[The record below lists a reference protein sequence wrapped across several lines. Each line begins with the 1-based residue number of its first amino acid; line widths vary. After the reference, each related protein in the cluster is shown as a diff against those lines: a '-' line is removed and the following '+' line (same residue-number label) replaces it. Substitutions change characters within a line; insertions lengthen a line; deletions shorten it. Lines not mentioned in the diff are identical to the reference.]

1 MRTAINRQSA
11 IRSSGIDTL
20 RTFRRSAVALGV
32 AALLSAPL
40 YAQTTDA
47 NAPQPETPQAD
58 TALDLDTVVVT
69 GIRGA
74 VMRAQDIKQ
83 EAPQIIDSVTAE
95 DIGALPD
102 RSVTETLKRISGLTV
117 TGFAARDD
125 TDHFSAEGS
134 GVMIR
139 GLTFVRGELNGRDV
153 FSANGGRGIS
163 FEEVSAELMAGV
175 DVYKNPNA
183 EIIEGGLGGTINLRT
198 RKPFD
203 EPGRKIAGSIDYNYG
218 DKARDA
224 RPSASFLFSDRWQT
238 GVGEMGFLANVSYS
252 ELATQSDGIQIQ
264 PYSRRGRTPAE
275 QPEGLPNGEGWVY
288 DWEQEAWVS
297 SDSQRDLLLEG
308 SGRDHVFVPG
318 GVNWRRTDFDRK
330 RQGGALAFQWR
341 PSDDTEVYAQ
351 FITSKYDMTWREHFM
366 EYAGA
371 GEANN
376 TDNWTGDPNYYN
388 NAYDGG
394 DGLADRTNRL
404 IPMPGTQFIYDDNGR
419 FLAGSIRLGGWRGQ
433 PGDDS
438 NGMYQGPGIQ
448 FAVGNRY
455 NVQSSQTTDWSAG
468 FQHFIT
474 DNFLVR
480 ADFQYVKA
488 ESDQVDFSVH
498 TSTLLEGIHLDLRGK
513 YPSVTLDNPERALQQ
528 DTYFWRSAMDHL
540 ADNEG
545 HERAGRVDFEYNF
558 MDHDWLRILRFGARV
573 ADREYTSF
581 YTTYNWQ
588 PISDDWNRIENPDP
602 TRPPVAWLDQFYSSE
617 SALYTLDNFFGGD
630 ANVPTQFW
638 AARDGFVDIPQVRD
652 TLATI
657 PGAQWNP
664 ISYSPD
670 AINQQRERT
679 QAAYGILYFGND
691 ALANPVDGNV
701 GVRVVKTSVKSLGG
715 GLMPNMTGSYLE
727 DVLPEVREAY
737 YGQAFTSQ
745 VNTSYTDVLPSLNVR
760 VRFDHGL
767 QWRFAASKAI
777 ARPEFRLMQNWIT
790 LSANAAGCATARRDG
805 LRTEMCGFDDLA
817 YSGSGGNPELKPM
830 RANQFDTALEWYFG
844 PANSLYITLFKK
856 DVKDY
861 FATSLGTEIING
873 RPYQMNRTRNLDEG
887 KIKGFELGYS
897 QFFDFLPGFGVQANY
912 TFVDSSGGTNVDVGI
927 PSATPVVPEVALE
940 LPLEGLSRRS
950 YNLIG
955 IYERGPVSFR
965 LAYNWRSRYLLTSS
979 DVMPA
984 MRQPVWN
991 DDFGQLDGSFFYN
1004 INDNVQIGLQVNNI
1018 TNSTTK
1024 LLMGPRGY
1032 RRDGFVDETLYQ
1044 RAWFE
1049 NDRRYS
1055 AVLRASW

>member
-1 MRTAINRQSA
+1 MRTSKHRHPAFGMAGPAVLRQ
-11 IRSSGIDTL
+11 
-20 RTFRRSAVALGV
+20 FRRSALAVGV
-32 AALLSAPL
+32 ATLLSAPL
-40 YAQTTDA
+40 YAQE
-47 NAPQPETPQAD
+47 APSTGSEAV
-58 TALDLDTVVVT
+58 DLDTVVVK
-69 GIRGA
+69 GVRGA

-83 EAPQIIDSVTAE
+83 EATQIVDSVTAE

-102 RSVTETLKRISGLTV
+102 RSVTETLKRVSGLTV

-153 FSANGGRGIS
+153 FTANGGRGIS

-175 DVYKNPNA
+175 DVYKNPSA

-198 RKPFD
+198 RMPFD
-203 EPGRKIAGSIDYNYG
+203 EPGRKIAGSVDANYG
-218 DKARDA
+218 DKAKDT

-330 RQGGALAFQWR
+330 RQGGAFAFQWR
-341 PSDDTEVYAQ
+341 PNDDTEIYTQ

-376 TDNWTGDPNYYN
+376 TDNWTGDPNYYG

-404 IPMPGTQFIYDDNGR
+404 IPMPGTQFEYDENGR
-419 FLAGSIRLGGWRGQ
+419 FLRGSIRLGGWRGQ

-468 FQHFIT
+468 FKHFIS

-480 ADFQYVKA
+480 GDFQYVKA
-488 ESDQVDFSVH
+488 TSDQVDFSVH
-498 TSTLLEGIHLDLRGK
+498 TSTLLEGITLDLTGK

-528 DTYFWRSAMDHL
+528 ETYFWRSAMDHL

-545 HERAGRVDFEYNF
+545 HERAGRLDFEYNF
-558 MDHDWLRILRFGARV
+558 DNHSWLRTARFGARV

-588 PISDDWNRIENPDP
+588 PISDDWNRITNPDP
-602 TRPPVAWLDQFYSSE
+602 TRPPVAWLDQFYSNE
-617 SALYTLDNFFGGD
+617 SALYTMDNFFGGR

-638 AARDGFVDIPQVRD
+638 AASDGFVDIARVRD

-657 PGAQWNP
+657 PGAQWSP

-670 AINQQRERT
+670 AINQQRETT
-679 QAAYGILYFGND
+679 QAGYGILYFGND
-691 ALANPVDGNV
+691 ELRNPVDGNV
-701 GVRVVKTSVKSLGG
+701 GVRVVKTSVKAIGG
-715 GLMPNMTGSYLE
+715 GLMPDMTGAYVE
-727 DVLPEVREAY
+727 DVAQEVRDAF

-745 VNTSYTDVLPSLNVR
+745 VNTSYTDVLPSLNLR

-790 LSANAAGCATARRDG
+790 LGANAAGCAQAREDG
-805 LRTEMCGFDDLA
+805 LREELCSFDDLA

-844 PANSLYITLFKK
+844 PADSVYITMFKK

-861 FATSLGTEIING
+861 FATSLGTEIIDG
-873 RPYQMNRTRNLDEG
+873 RSYQMNRTRNLDEG

-897 QFFDFLPGFGVQANY
+897 QFFDFLPGLGVQANY
-912 TFVDSSGGTNVDVGI
+912 TFVDSSGGTNVDVSI
-927 PSATPVVPEVALE
+927 PTASPIVPEVAVE

-955 IYERGPVSFR
+955 IFERGPVSFR

-991 DDFGQLDGSFFYN
+991 DDYGQLDGSFFYN
-1004 INDNVQIGLQVNNI
+1004 LTDNIQLGLQVNNI

-1032 RRDGFVDETLYQ
+1032 RRDGFVDETLYN

>member
-1 MRTAINRQSA
+1 MSRQHLRAARAGAMPYASFRTNRCTLA
-11 IRSSGIDTL
+11 LGIALALSS
-20 RTFRRSAVALGV
+20 VALQ
-32 AALLSAPL
+32 AQAQATADPAP
-40 YAQTTDA
+40 A
-47 NAPQPETPQAD
+47 NEAVDLETVEVKG
-58 TALDLDTVVVT
+58 L
-69 GIRGA
+69 RGSL
-74 VMRAQDIKQ
+74 MRAQDIKQ
-83 EAPQIIDSVTAE
+83 DAEQIIDSVTAE

-102 RSVTETLKRISGLTV
+102 RSVTETLKRVSGVTV

-153 FSANGGRGIS
+153 FSANGGRGLS
-163 FEEVSAELMAGV
+163 FEEIPSELMAGV
-175 DVYKNPNA
+175 DVYKNPSA
-183 EIIEGGLGGTINLRT
+183 EIIEGGLGGTVNLRT

-203 EPGRKIAGSIDYNYG
+203 EPGRKIAGSVDVNYG
-218 DKARDA
+218 DKAKDA

-238 GVGEMGFLANVSYS
+238 GVGEMGFLVNASYS

-264 PYSRRGRTPAE
+264 PFSRRGRTPAE

-288 DWEQEAWVS
+288 DWEVDNWVP

-308 SGRDHVFVPG
+308 TDRDHVFVPG
-318 GVNWRRTDFDRK
+318 GVNWRRTDFERK
-330 RQGGALAFQWR
+330 RQGGAIAFQWR
-341 PSDDTEVYAQ
+341 PNDDTEISTQV
-351 FITSKYDMTWREHFM
+351 ITSKYDMTWREHFM

-376 TDNWTGDPNYYN
+376 TDNWTGDPNYFG

-404 IPMPGTQFIYDDNGR
+404 IPMPGTRFLYDENGR
-419 FLAGSIRLGGWRGQ
+419 FLKGSIRLGGWRGQ

-455 NVQSSQTTDWSAG
+455 NVQSSQTTDWSTSIR
-468 FQHFIT
+468 HYMT
-474 DNFLVR
+474 DKLIMR

-498 TSTLLEGIHLDLRGK
+498 TSTLMEGITLDLTGK
-513 YPSVTLDNPERALQQ
+513 YPSVTLDDPSFPLQQ
-528 DTYFWRSAMDHL
+528 QNYFWRSAMDHL

-545 HERAGRVDFEYNF
+545 TERAARLDFEYSF
-558 MDHDWLRILRFGARV
+558 DSDWWRMARFGVRL

-581 YTTYNWQ
+581 YTTYNWRV
-588 PISDDWNRIENPDP
+588 ISDDWNRIQNPDP
-602 TRPPVAWLDQFYSSE
+602 TRPPVAWIDQFYGDQSQ
-617 SALYTLDNFFGGD
+617 LYTLKDFFRGK

-638 AARDGFVDIPQVRD
+638 AAADSFVDIAKVRD

-657 PGAQWNP
+657 PGAQWQP
-664 ISYSPD
+664 IAYSPD
-670 AINQQRERT
+670 AVNSQDERT
-679 QAAYGILYFGND
+679 QAAYGILYFDNS
-691 ALANPVDGNV
+691 ANGLPVDGNV
-701 GVRVVKTSVKSLGG
+701 GVRVVKTSVESVGG
-715 GLMPNMTGSYLE
+715 GLMPDMTGSYLE
-727 DVLPEVREAY
+727 DVLPEVREAF
-737 YGQAFTSQ
+737 YGQYFE
-745 VNTSYTDVLPSLNVR
+745 NTTRSSYTDVLPSLNVR

-790 LSANAAGCATARRDG
+790 LGASAAGCATARRDG
-805 LRTEMCGFDDLA
+805 LREEMCGFDDLS

-844 PANSLYITLFKK
+844 PANSAYITVFAK

-861 FATSLGTEIING
+861 FATSVGSEILQDG
-873 RPYQMNRTRNLDEG
+873 REYVMTRTRNLDEG
-887 KIKGFELGYS
+887 KIRGFELGYS

-912 TFVDSSGGTNVDVGI
+912 TFVDSSGGTNADVSI
-927 PSATPVVPEVALE
+927 PDGTPPEVPVE

-950 YNLIG
+950 YNVMG
-955 IYERGPVSFR
+955 IYERGPVSLR

-991 DDFGQLDGSFFYN
+991 DDYGQLDGSIFFN
-1004 INDNVQIGLQVNNI
+1004 INANMQLGLQANNL

-1032 RRDGFVDETLYQ
+1032 RRDGYIDETLYK

-1055 AVLRASW
+1055 LVLRASW

>member
-1 MRTAINRQSA
+1 MSRQHLRAARGGAMPYASFRTNRCTLA
-11 IRSSGIDTL
+11 LGIALALSS
-20 RTFRRSAVALGV
+20 VALQAQAQ
-32 AALLSAPL
+32 AAADPAP
-40 YAQTTDA
+40 ANDA
-47 NAPQPETPQAD
+47 VELETVEVKG
-58 TALDLDTVVVT
+58 L
-69 GIRGA
+69 RGSL
-74 VMRAQDIKQ
+74 MRAQDIKQ
-83 EAPQIIDSVTAE
+83 DAEQIIDSVTAE

-102 RSVTETLKRISGLTV
+102 RSVTETLKRVSGVTV

-153 FSANGGRGIS
+153 FSANGGRGLS
-163 FEEVSAELMAGV
+163 FEEIPSELMAGV
-175 DVYKNPNA
+175 DVYKNPSA
-183 EIIEGGLGGTINLRT
+183 EIIEGGLGGTVNLRT

-203 EPGRKIAGSIDYNYG
+203 EPGRKIAGSVDVNYG
-218 DKARDA
+218 DKAKDA

-238 GVGEMGFLANVSYS
+238 GVGEMGFLVNASYS

-264 PYSRRGRTPAE
+264 PFSRRGRTPAE
-275 QPEGLPNGEGWVY
+275 QPEGLPDGAGWVY

-297 SDSQRDLLLEG
+297 ADSQRDLLLEG
-308 SGRDHVFVPG
+308 TDRDHVFVPG
-318 GVNWRRTDFDRK
+318 GVNWRRTDFERK
-330 RQGGALAFQWR
+330 RQGGAIAFQWR
-341 PSDDTEVYAQ
+341 PSDDTEVSTQ
-351 FITSKYDMTWREHFM
+351 VITSRYDMSWREHFM

-376 TDNWTGDPNYYN
+376 TDNWNGDPDYFG

-404 IPMPGTQFIYDDNGR
+404 IPMPGTRFLYDENGR
-419 FLAGSIRLGGWRGQ
+419 FLKGSIRLGGWRGQ

-455 NVQSSQTTDWSAG
+455 NVQSSQTTDWSTSIR
-468 FQHFIT
+468 HYMT
-474 DNFLVR
+474 DKLIMR

-498 TSTLLEGIHLDLRGK
+498 TSTLMEGITLDLTGK
-513 YPSVTLDNPERALQQ
+513 YPSVTLDDPSFPLQQ
-528 DTYFWRSAMDHL
+528 QNYFWRSAMDHL

-545 HERAGRVDFEYNF
+545 TERAARLDFEYSF
-558 MDHDWLRILRFGARV
+558 DSDWWRMARFGVRL

-581 YTTYNWQ
+581 YTTWNWRV
-588 PISDDWNRIENPDP
+588 ISDDWNRIQNPDP
-602 TRPPVAWLDQFYSSE
+602 TRPPVAWIDQFYSDQSQ
-617 SALYTLDNFFGGD
+617 LYTLKDFFRGK

-638 AARDGFVDIPQVRD
+638 AAADSFVDIAKVRD

-657 PGAQWNP
+657 PGAQWTP
-664 ISYSPD
+664 VEYTPD
-670 AINQQRERT
+670 AVNSQEERT
-679 QAAYGILYFGND
+679 QAAYGILYFDNS
-691 ALANPVDGNV
+691 ANGLPVDGNV
-701 GVRVVKTSVKSLGG
+701 GVRVVKTSVESVGG
-715 GLMPNMTGSYLE
+715 GLMPDMTGAYLD
-727 DVLPEVREAY
+727 DVLPEVREAF
-737 YGQAFTSQ
+737 YGQYFE
-745 VNTSYTDVLPSLNVR
+745 NTTRSSYTDVLPSLNLR

-767 QWRFAASKAI
+767 QWRFAASRAI
-777 ARPEFRLMQNWIT
+777 ARPEFRLMQNWVT

-805 LRTEMCGFDDLA
+805 LREEMCGFDDLS

-844 PANSLYITLFKK
+844 PANSAYITVFAK

-861 FATSLGTEIING
+861 FATSVGSEILADG
-873 RPYQMNRTRNLDEG
+873 REYVMTRTRNLDEG
-887 KIKGFELGYS
+887 KIRGFEVGYS

-912 TFVDSSGGTNVDVGI
+912 TFVDSSGGTNADVSI
-927 PSATPVVPEVALE
+927 PDGTPPEVPVD

-950 YNLIG
+950 YNVMG
-955 IYERGPVSFR
+955 IYERGPVSLR

-991 DDFGQLDGSFFYN
+991 DDYGQLDGSIFFN
-1004 INDNVQIGLQVNNI
+1004 INSNIQLGLQANNL
-1018 TNSTTK
+1018 TNSTTR

-1032 RRDGFVDETLYQ
+1032 RRDGFIDETLYK

-1055 AVLRASW
+1055 LVLRASW

>member
-1 MRTAINRQSA
+1 MPRQHKRAGRGAGAGSPV
-11 IRSSGIDTL
+11 
-20 RTFRRSAVALGV
+20 FRRSLLTVAVAT
-32 AALLSAPL
+32 LLSGPAF
-40 YAQTTDA
+40 AQ
-47 NAPQPETPQAD
+47 ETPAD
-58 TALDLDTVVVT
+58 SSAVDLDTVVVR
-69 GIRGA
+69 GVRGA

-83 EAPQIIDSVTAE
+83 EATQIVDSVTAE

-153 FSANGGRGIS
+153 FSANGGRGLS
-163 FEEVSAELMAGV
+163 FEEVPAELMAGV
-175 DVYKNPNA
+175 DVYKNPSA
-183 EIIEGGLGGTINLRT
+183 EIIEGGLGGTVNLRT

-203 EPGRKIAGSIDYNYG
+203 EPGRKISGSVDYNYG
-218 DKARDA
+218 DKAKEA

-238 GVGEMGFLANVSYS
+238 GVGEMGFLANISYS

-308 SGRDHVFVPG
+308 TDFDHVFVPG

-330 RQGGALAFQWR
+330 RQGGAFAFQWR
-341 PSDDTEVYAQ
+341 PSDNTEIVTQ
-351 FITSKYDMTWREHFM
+351 VITSKYEMTWREHFM

-376 TDNWTGDPNYYN
+376 TDNWTGDPNYYG

-404 IPMPGTQFIYDDNGR
+404 IPMPGTRFEYDENGR
-419 FLAGSIRLGGWRGQ
+419 FLRGSIRLGGWRGQ

-448 FAVGNRY
+448 FAAGNRY
-455 NVQSSQTTDWSAG
+455 NVQSSRTTDWSAG
-468 FQHFIT
+468 FRHFIS

-480 ADFQYVKA
+480 GDFQYVKA
-488 ESDQVDFSVH
+488 TSDQVDFSVH
-498 TSTLLEGIHLDLRGK
+498 TSTLLEGITLDLTGK
-513 YPSVTLDNPERALQQ
+513 YPSVTLDNPDRALRQ
-528 DTYFWRSAMDHL
+528 DAYFWRSAMDHL

-545 HERAGRVDFEYNF
+545 HERAGRIDFEYNF
-558 MDHDWLRILRFGARV
+558 DDHSWLRTARFGARV
-573 ADREYTSF
+573 ADREYTSY

-588 PISDDWNRIENPDP
+588 PISDDWNRIDNPDP
-602 TRPPVAWLDQFYSSE
+602 TRPPVAWLDQYYAGD
-617 SALYTLDNFFGGD
+617 SALYTLDNFFGGR

-638 AARDGFVDIPQVRD
+638 LANDAFVDIGRVRD

-679 QAAYGILYFGND
+679 QAGYGIVYFGND
-691 ALANPVDGNV
+691 ELRNPVDGNV
-701 GVRVVKTSVKSLGG
+701 GVRVVKTSVRALGG
-715 GLMPNMTGSYLE
+715 GLLPDMTGAYVE
-727 DVLPEVREAY
+727 DVAQEVRDAF

-745 VNTSYTDVLPSLNVR
+745 VGSSYTDVLPSLNLR

-790 LSANAAGCATARRDG
+790 LSANAAGCAQAREDG
-805 LRTEMCGFDDLA
+805 LRTELCSFDDLA

-844 PANSLYITLFKK
+844 PANSAYITLFTK

-861 FATSLGTEIING
+861 FATSLGTEIIDG
-873 RPYQMNRTRNLDEG
+873 RVYQMNRTRNLDEG

-897 QFFDFLPGFGVQANY
+897 QFFDFLPGLGVQANY
-912 TFVDSSGGTNVDVGI
+912 TFVDSSGGSNVDISPPDG
-927 PSATPVVPEVALE
+927 APVVPEVAVE

-955 IYERGPVSFR
+955 IYEHGPVSFR

-991 DDFGQLDGSFFYN
+991 DDYGQLDGSFFYN
-1004 INDNVQIGLQVNNI
+1004 LTPNIQLGLQVNNI

-1032 RRDGFVDETLYQ
+1032 RRDGFVDETLYN

>member
-1 MRTAINRQSA
+1 MRMSSQHRPARRMAGAAVLRQ
-11 IRSSGIDTL
+11 
-20 RTFRRSAVALGV
+20 FRRSALALGV
-32 AALLSAPL
+32 ATLLTAPL
-40 YAQTTDA
+40 HAQDPAPSSANEAVNLDA
-47 NAPQPETPQAD
+47 
-58 TALDLDTVVVT
+58 VVVK
-69 GIRGA
+69 GVRGA

-83 EAPQIIDSVTAE
+83 EASQIVDSVTAE

-153 FSANGGRGIS
+153 FTANGGRGIS

-175 DVYKNPNA
+175 DVYKNPSA

-198 RKPFD
+198 RMPFD
-203 EPGRKIAGSIDYNYG
+203 EPGRKIAGSVDYNYG
-218 DKARDA
+218 DKAKDA
-224 RPSASFLFSDRWQT
+224 RPSASFLFSDRWDT
-238 GVGEMGFLANVSYS
+238 GVGEMGFMANVSYS

-308 SGRDHVFVPG
+308 TDRDHVFVPG

-330 RQGGALAFQWR
+330 RQGGAFAFQWR
-341 PSDDTEVYAQ
+341 PSEDTEIYTQ

-376 TDNWTGDPNYYN
+376 TDNWTGDPDYYG

-404 IPMPGTQFIYDDNGR
+404 IPMPGTRFEYDENGR
-419 FLAGSIRLGGWRGQ
+419 FLRGSIRLGGWRGQ

-455 NVQSSQTTDWSAG
+455 NVQSSKTTDWSTG
-468 FQHFIT
+468 FRHYFS
-474 DNFLVR
+474 DNFVMR
-480 ADFQYVKA
+480 GDFQYVKA
-488 ESDQVDFSVH
+488 TSDQVDFSVH
-498 TSTLLEGIHLDLRGK
+498 TSTLLEGITLDLTGK
-513 YPSVTLDNPERALQQ
+513 YPSVTLDNPDRALQQ
-528 DTYFWRSAMDHL
+528 DSYFWRSAMDHL

-545 HERAGRVDFEYNF
+545 HERAGRLDFEYNF
-558 MDHDWLRILRFGARV
+558 DDHSWLRMARFGARV

-588 PISDDWNRIENPDP
+588 PISDDWNRITNPDP
-602 TRPPVAWLDQFYSSE
+602 TRPPVAWLDQFYPTE
-617 SALYTLDNFFGGD
+617 SALYTLEDFFGGD
-630 ANVPTQFW
+630 AAVPTQFW
-638 AARDGFVDIPQVRD
+638 AARDGFVDIGRVRD

-664 ISYSPD
+664 IEYSPD

-679 QAAYGILYFGND
+679 QAAYGMVYFGND
-691 ALANPVDGNV
+691 ELRNPVDGNV
-701 GVRVVKTSVKSLGG
+701 GVRVVKTSVKALGG
-715 GLMPNMTGSYLE
+715 GLLPDMTGSYVE
-727 DVLPEVREAY
+727 DVAQEVRDAF

-790 LSANAAGCATARRDG
+790 LGANAAGCAQAREDG
-805 LRTEMCGFDDLA
+805 LRTELCSFDDLA
-817 YSGSGGNPELKPM
+817 YSGSGGNPDLKPM

-844 PANSLYITLFKK
+844 PANSAYITVFKK

-861 FATSLGTEIING
+861 FATSLGTEIIDG
-873 RPYQMNRTRNLDEG
+873 RLYQMNRTRNLDEG

-897 QFFDFLPGFGVQANY
+897 QFFDFLPGLGVQANY
-912 TFVDSSGGTNVDVGI
+912 TFVDSSGGTNVDIAI
-927 PSATPVVPEVALE
+927 PTGAQVVPEVALE

-950 YNLIG
+950 YNVIG
-955 IYERGPVSFR
+955 IFERGPVSFR

-991 DDFGQLDGSFFYN
+991 DDYGQLDGSFFYN
-1004 INDNVQIGLQVNNI
+1004 LTDNIQLGLQVNNI

-1032 RRDGFVDETLYQ
+1032 RRDGFVDDTLYN

>member
-1 MRTAINRQSA
+1 MRTFNIRQQG
-11 IRSSGIDTL
+11 RRHSGIDTL
-20 RTFRRSAVALGV
+20 RTLRRSAVALGV
-32 AALLSAPL
+32 AALLSGPL
-40 YAQTTDA
+40 HAQTPVA
-47 NAPQPETPQAD
+47 EAPPVDP
-58 TALDLDTVVVT
+58 ALDLDTVVVT

-218 DKARDA
+218 DKAQDA

-288 DWEQEAWVS
+288 DWEVDNWVS

-330 RQGGALAFQWR
+330 RQGGAFAFQWK

-351 FITSKYDMTWREHFM
+351 VITSKYDMTWREHFM

-376 TDNWTGDPNYYN
+376 TDNWTGDPNYYG

-468 FQHFIT
+468 FQHFFS
-474 DNFLVR
+474 DNFIMR
-480 ADFQYVKA
+480 GDFQYVKA

-498 TSTLLEGIHLDLRGK
+498 TSTLLEGINLDLRGK

-545 HERAGRVDFEYNF
+545 HERAARVDFEYNF
-558 MDHDWLRILRFGARV
+558 ADSNWLRIARFGARV

-602 TRPPVAWLDQFYSSE
+602 TRPPVAWLDQFYPSE
-617 SALYTLDNFFGGD
+617 SALYTLDDFFGGD
-630 ANVPTQFW
+630 ATVPSQFW
-638 AARDGFVDIPQVRD
+638 AARDGFVDIAQVRD
-652 TLATI
+652 TLSTI

-691 ALANPVDGNV
+691 ALANPVDGNL
-701 GVRVVKTSVKSLGG
+701 GVRVVKTSVKSSGG

-844 PANSLYITLFKK
+844 PANSVYLTVFKK

-861 FATSLGTEIING
+861 FATSLGNEIIDG

-897 QFFDFLPGFGVQANY
+897 QFFDFLPGVGVQANY

-927 PSATPVVPEVALE
+927 PTDSPVVPEVALE

-1032 RRDGFVDETLYQ
+1032 RRDGFVDETLYN

>member
-1 MRTAINRQSA
+1 MLALGIA
-11 IRSSGIDTL
+11 LALSS
-20 RTFRRSAVALGV
+20 VALQAQAQ
-32 AALLSAPL
+32 AAADPAP
-40 YAQTTDA
+40 ANDA
-47 NAPQPETPQAD
+47 VELETVEVKG
-58 TALDLDTVVVT
+58 L
-69 GIRGA
+69 RGSL
-74 VMRAQDIKQ
+74 MRAQDIKQ
-83 EAPQIIDSVTAE
+83 DAEQIIDSVTAE

-102 RSVTETLKRISGLTV
+102 RSVTETLKRVSGVTV

-153 FSANGGRGIS
+153 FSANGGRGLS
-163 FEEVSAELMAGV
+163 FEEIPSELMAGV
-175 DVYKNPNA
+175 DVYKNPSA
-183 EIIEGGLGGTINLRT
+183 EIIEGGLGGTVNLRT

-203 EPGRKIAGSIDYNYG
+203 EPGRKIAGSVDVNYG
-218 DKARDA
+218 DKAKDA

-238 GVGEMGFLANVSYS
+238 GVGEMGFLVNASYS

-264 PYSRRGRTPAE
+264 PFSRRGRTPAE
-275 QPEGLPNGEGWVY
+275 QPEGLPDGAGWVY

-297 SDSQRDLLLEG
+297 ADSQRDLLLEG
-308 SGRDHVFVPG
+308 TDRDHVFVPG
-318 GVNWRRTDFDRK
+318 GVNWRRTDFERK
-330 RQGGALAFQWR
+330 RQGGAIAFQWR
-341 PSDDTEVYAQ
+341 PSDDTEVSTQ
-351 FITSKYDMTWREHFM
+351 VITSRYDMSWREHFM

-376 TDNWTGDPNYYN
+376 TDNWNGDPDYFG

-404 IPMPGTQFIYDDNGR
+404 IPMPGTRFLYDENGR
-419 FLAGSIRLGGWRGQ
+419 FLKGSIRLGGWRGQ

-455 NVQSSQTTDWSAG
+455 NVQSSQTTDWSTSIR
-468 FQHFIT
+468 HYMT
-474 DNFLVR
+474 DKLIMR

-498 TSTLLEGIHLDLRGK
+498 TSTLMEGITLDLTGK
-513 YPSVTLDNPERALQQ
+513 YPSVTLDDPSFPLQQ
-528 DTYFWRSAMDHL
+528 QNYFWRSAMDHL

-545 HERAGRVDFEYNF
+545 TERAARLDFEYSF
-558 MDHDWLRILRFGARV
+558 DSDWWRMARFGVRL

-581 YTTYNWQ
+581 YTTYNWRV
-588 PISDDWNRIENPDP
+588 ISDDWNRIQNPDP
-602 TRPPVAWLDQFYSSE
+602 TRPPVAWIDQFYSDQSQ
-617 SALYTLDNFFGGD
+617 LYTLKDFFRGK

-638 AARDGFVDIPQVRD
+638 AAADSFVDIAKVRD

-657 PGAQWNP
+657 PGAQWTP
-664 ISYSPD
+664 VEYTPD
-670 AINQQRERT
+670 AVNSQEERT
-679 QAAYGILYFGND
+679 QAAYGILYFDNS
-691 ALANPVDGNV
+691 ANGLPVDGNV
-701 GVRVVKTSVKSLGG
+701 GVRVVKTSVESVGG
-715 GLMPNMTGSYLE
+715 GLMPDMTGAYLD
-727 DVLPEVREAY
+727 DVLPEVREAF
-737 YGQAFTSQ
+737 YGQYFE
-745 VNTSYTDVLPSLNVR
+745 NTTRSSYTDVLPSLNLR

-767 QWRFAASKAI
+767 QWRFAASRAI
-777 ARPEFRLMQNWIT
+777 ARPEFRLMQNWVT

-805 LRTEMCGFDDLA
+805 LREEMCGFDDLS

-844 PANSLYITLFKK
+844 PANSAYITVFAK

-861 FATSLGTEIING
+861 FATSVGSEILADG
-873 RPYQMNRTRNLDEG
+873 REYVMTRTRNLDEG
-887 KIKGFELGYS
+887 KIRGFEVGYS

-912 TFVDSSGGTNVDVGI
+912 TFVDSSGGTNADVSI
-927 PSATPVVPEVALE
+927 PDGTPAEVPVE

-950 YNLIG
+950 YNVMG
-955 IYERGPVSFR
+955 IYERGPVSLR

-991 DDFGQLDGSFFYN
+991 DDYGQLDGSIFFN
-1004 INDNVQIGLQVNNI
+1004 INSNIQLGLQANNL
-1018 TNSTTK
+1018 TNSTTR

-1032 RRDGFVDETLYQ
+1032 RRDGFIDETLYK

-1055 AVLRASW
+1055 LVLRASW